1 MSGPQSRIVKSQ
13 MQSPTAAPSWMEFK
27 FRSTACNADADAK
40 LKLGEGRKMVEA
52 MMTTLYEEEWMAI
65 LGRMYRNG

>member
-1 MSGPQSRIVKSQ
+1 
-13 MQSPTAAPSWMEFK
+13 MQSPTVAPGWMEFK
-27 FRSTACNADADAK
+27 FRSTACNADADA
-40 LKLGEGRKMVEA
+40 KLGEGRKMVEA